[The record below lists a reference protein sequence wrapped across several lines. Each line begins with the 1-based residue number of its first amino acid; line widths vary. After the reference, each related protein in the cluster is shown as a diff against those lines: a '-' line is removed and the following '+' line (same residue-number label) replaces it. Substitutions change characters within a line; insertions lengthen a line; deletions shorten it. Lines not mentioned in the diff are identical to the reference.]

1 MNNQNALKEV
11 SIQPNHPKYE
21 VATSRLNYLYERP
34 TDIRNPFE
42 RDYTRILYSKAY
54 RRLKHKTQV
63 FFDVDNDHV
72 CTRLEHVTLVQSISE
87 TIAKY
92 LGLNVDLVKAI
103 AVGHDLGHAPFGH
116 GGEKIINHLHQKYGL
131 GNFFHEKNSLYL
143 IDHIETLKDENHQDS
158 PLNLTYAVR
167 DGIIS
172 HCGEVN
178 LPEIKPRDFVIDLND
193 YQSAGQYAPY
203 TYEGCVVKMADK
215 IAYLSRDIEDAIALN
230 VLSNDVV
237 DELLKEIKKLWPN
250 IHSLDNGTLV
260 HYFIIDVCENS
271 SVERGICLS
280 SSAFELMRKLMTFNY
295 KYIYMIDRLK
305 IFDNYVSLMIQSIF
319 DVLYPLEINELL
331 SNNLKQ
337 FPLLNKYYSN
347 WIEDYKGILYN
358 YNNKNDRIKSIL
370 DFIAGMTDPFLIRVF
385 NEMIS
390 FH

>member
-1 MNNQNALKEV
+1 MNNQNALKQV
-11 SIQPNHPKYE
+11 SIHPDNPKYE
-21 VATSRLNYLYERP
+21 IATSRVNPLYERS
-34 TDIRNPFE
+34 TDIRTPFE

-103 AVGHDLGHAPFGH
+103 AIGHDLGHAPFGH
-116 GGEKIINHLHQKYGL
+116 GGEKILNHLHQKYNL
-131 GNFFHEKNSLYL
+131 GTFFHEKNSLYL
-143 IDHIETLKDENHQDS
+143 IDYIETLKDENDNNQS
-158 PLNLTYAVR
+158 LNLTYAVR

-178 LPEIKPRDFVIDLND
+178 LPQIKPREEKIDLKD

-215 IAYLSRDIEDAIALN
+215 VAYLSRDIEDAIALN
-230 VLSNDVV
+230 ILSKENVEKLV
-237 DELLKEIKKLWPN
+237 DEIRKIWPN
-250 IHSLDNGTLV
+250 IQNLDNGTLV
-260 HYFIIDVCENS
+260 HYFIIDICENS
-271 SVERGICLS
+271 SIEKGICLS
-280 SSAFELMRKLMTFNY
+280 KSAFELMKKLMKFNY
-295 KYIYMIDRLK
+295 EYIYMIDRLK

-319 DVLYPLEINELL
+319 DILYPLEINDDL
-331 SNNLKQ
+331 SSHLQ
-337 FPLLNKYYSN
+337 QYPLLNKYYLN
-347 WIEDYKGILYN
+347 WVNDYKDIVYN
-358 YNNKNDRIKSIL
+358 YNDKKDRIKSIL
-370 DFIAGMTDPFLIRVF
+370 DFISGMTDPFLIRVF